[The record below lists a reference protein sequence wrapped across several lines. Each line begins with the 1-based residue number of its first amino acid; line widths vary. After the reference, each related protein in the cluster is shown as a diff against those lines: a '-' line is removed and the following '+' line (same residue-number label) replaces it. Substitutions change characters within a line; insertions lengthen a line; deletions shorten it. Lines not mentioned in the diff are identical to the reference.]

1 MKPSPNSL
9 IDASVVSERTGKY
22 VFHLP
27 SIRNFGSRIPTKSGR
42 KTLRIAALYFTVS
55 AALILSTLLIEKGDA
70 VLWLNAMYNP
80 FTNAFFKY
88 FTHLGDGLVFIPLIL
103 FFFFVNKKFAL
114 YTAATGVMLA
124 VLVNFFKRAIFLGAP
139 RPKKFFEGAEVLQYV
154 EGVSIHSMHAFP
166 SGHTAT
172 AAAVALIIAL
182 HYKDKKITWIA
193 LAIALLIGIS
203 RMYLA
208 LHFLQD
214 VAFGFLLG
222 TATASGLYFAFYS
235 QKIWKRKRSKS
246 PALAEHDAGL
256 AFE

>member
-1 MKPSPNSL
+1 L
-9 IDASVVSERTGKY
+9 
-22 VFHLP
+22 
-27 SIRNFGSRIPTKSGR
+27 
-42 KTLRIAALYFTVS
+42 
-55 AALILSTLLIEKGDA
+55 
-70 VLWLNAMYNP
+70 YNP
-80 FTNAFFKY
+80 VTNFFFKY
-88 FTHLGDGLVFIPLIL
+88 LTHLGDGLVFIPLVL
-103 FFFFVNKKFAL
+103 YFFFVKKKFAL
-114 YTAATGVMLA
+114 CTAATGVVLA
-124 VLVNFFKRAIFLGAP
+124 LLVNFFKRVVFLGAP
-139 RPKKFFEGAEVLQYV
+139 RPKKFFEGTEVLQYV
-154 EGVSIHSMHAFP
+154 DGVSIHSMHAFP

-193 LAIALLIGIS
+193 LAIAIFIGVS

-222 TATASGLYFAFYS
+222 TATASGLYFAFFS
-235 QKIWKRKRSKS
+235 RKIWKRKRSKS